1 MRLAQKGKV
10 KWFSNK
16 KGYGFIENMEGQ
28 DVFVHY
34 QDIQGDGFKTLKEQ
48 EEVEYELIDGEKGPK
63 ALNVTRML
71 D

>member
-1 MRLAQKGKV
+1 MKLQKGKV

-16 KGYGFIENMEGQ
+16 KGYGFIENDEGP

-34 QDIQGDGFKTLKEQ
+34 QDIQGDGFKTLKEK
-48 EEVEYELIDGEKGPK
+48 EEVEYEMIDGEKGPK
-63 ALNVTRML
+63 ALNVSRVF